1 MGMAMIG
8 KSLEKLLNSQ
18 FFSDLLLARADHC
31 ASKKLQEEKKKRNH
45 CAEYNLLNLSNLNIK
60 LKRIWDRGEYSD
72 VI

>member
-31 ASKKLQEEKKKRNH
+31 ASKKLQEEKKKEPLCRIQFTESLQPQH
-45 CAEYNLLNLSNLNIK
+45 QVKANL
-60 LKRIWDRGEYSD
+60 G
-72 VI
+72 